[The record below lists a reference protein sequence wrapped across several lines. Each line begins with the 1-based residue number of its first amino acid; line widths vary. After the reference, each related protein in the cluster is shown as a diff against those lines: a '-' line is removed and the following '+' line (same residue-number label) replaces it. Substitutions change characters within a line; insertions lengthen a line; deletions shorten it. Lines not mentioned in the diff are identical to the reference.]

1 MTLLE
6 DFKNFLRDYRIIAL
20 SVAFVVSLA
29 ASNFIL
35 SLVNDVLLP
44 IIRPFISSGN
54 VRWEDLIL
62 PIGEINIRIGSFLS
76 ASLNLVIII
85 VLLYIF
91 VTKVLKWKPK
101 Y

>member
-1 MTLLE
+1 MPLLA
-6 DFKNFLRDYRIIAL
+6 DFKKFLRDYRIISL

-44 IIRPFISSGN
+44 ILRPLISSN
-54 VRWEDLIL
+54 EVRWEDLIF

-76 ASLNLVIII
+76 ASINLFII
-85 VLLYIF
+85 LLFLYIF
-91 VTKVLKWKPK
+91 ITKILKWEPK
-101 Y
+101 K